1 MRRGQ
6 QIVDQE
12 VEFSRDVELVSTT
25 DKRGIITYANQA
37 FTDVSG
43 YSNEELIGKNH
54 NLVRHPDMPKAAFKD
69 LWDTIEKGK
78 SWRGVVKNLCKD
90 GRYYWVDAFVTPIY
104 EDHKIVGY
112 QSVRVKPDRNHV
124 NKAATLYRQVNENKA
139 GKKFDFTV
147 QQKQL
152 IALLTSIV
160 AAIVSGVFFG
170 PLSALILLVVF
181 GFIGV
186 LFKSELF
193 DVPQMASQWQQNF
206 DSVSRL
212 VFSGTGTASIFD
224 FNISMQEARAR
235 TLIGRTKDS
244 GKSLENIAEHTFVSA
259 QKTTAGINKQRK
271 NVEQIVAAIEQMVAS
286 SDEVLSNSTQTS
298 EKVTETNRH
307 CVEAKDLI
315 LNSRDKVSTLSKEVD
330 KAAESADLLVSEAN
344 KVASNMEEIE
354 SIADQTNLLALNAAI
369 EAARAGE
376 SGRGFSVVADE
387 VRALSTRTQQS
398 TANIHK
404 SLEEMRSTLEEWVKT
419 MQDSR
424 EHALECAED
433 ANASAQ
439 SIEQITSMMTDVSN
453 NSQQIVTA
461 NDQQQT
467 TCRAIGENIH
477 NIVQVADENR
487 KVAINLEES
496 ASSLKEN
503 VDKLAGIARS
513 FS

>member
-12 VEFSRDVELVSTT
+12 VEFPKDVELVSTT

-37 FTDVSG
+37 FSDVSG
-43 YSNEELIGKNH
+43 YSNEELMGKNH

-69 LWDTIEKGK
+69 LWDTIDKGQA
-78 SWRGVVKNLCKD
+78 WRGVVKNLCKD

-104 EDHKIVGY
+104 EEGKVVGY
-112 QSVRVKPDRNHV
+112 QSVRVKPERQHV
-124 NKAATLYRQVNENKA
+124 DKAQNLYRLVNENKA
-139 GKKFDFTV
+139 TKTFDLSV
-147 QQKQL
+147 GQKQL
-152 IALLTSIV
+152 VALATAIV
-160 AAIVSGVFFG
+160 AAILSGVFFSWM
-170 PLSALILLVVF
+170 SAVLLVIVF
-181 GFIGV
+181 AGLGL

-193 DVPQMASQWQQNF
+193 DVPQLASQWQSHF

-224 FNISMQEARAR
+224 FNIGMQQARAR

-244 GKSLENIAEHTFVSA
+244 GRALESIAEHTFVCA
-259 QKTTAGINKQRK
+259 QNTTAGINKQRK
-271 NVEQIVAAIEQMVAS
+271 NVEQIVAAIDQMVAS
-286 SDEVLSNSTQTS
+286 SDEVLSNSTETS
-298 EKVTETNRH
+298 EKVAETNRV
-307 CVEAKDLI
+307 CIEAKDLI

-330 KAAESADLLVSEAN
+330 KAAESADLLVNEAN

-424 EHALECAED
+424 EHANECAQE

-439 SIEQITSMMTDVSN
+439 SIEQINAMMADVSSF
-453 NSQQIVTA
+453 SQQIVTA

-467 TCRAIGENIH
+467 TCRAIGENIL
-477 NIVQVADENR
+477 NIVQVADANR
-487 KVAINLEES
+487 KVANNLEES
-496 ASSLKEN
+496 ASSLKQS
-503 VDKLAGIARS
+503 VDKLAGVARS

>member
-6 QIVDQE
+6 QIVDRE
-12 VEFSRDVELVSTT
+12 VEFSSDVELVSTT

-37 FTDVSG
+37 FSDVSG
-43 YSNEELIGKNH
+43 YSNEELMGKNH

-69 LWDTIEKGK
+69 LWDTVEKGQA
-78 SWRGVVKNLCKD
+78 WRGVVKNLCKD

-104 EDHKIVGY
+104 ENHQVVGY

-124 NKAATLYRQVNENKA
+124 NKASSLYQAVNANKA
-139 GKKFDFTV
+139 AQGFTLTP
-147 QQKQL
+147 QQKYL
-152 IALLTSIV
+152 SAGGLALLT
-160 AAIVSGVFFG
+160 AILAGVFF
-170 PLSALILLVVF
+170 SAMAASMFVIAFVVLA
-181 GFIGV
+181 V
-186 LFKSELF
+186 LFKVELF
-193 DVPQMASQWQQNF
+193 DVPKMAADWQSNF

-212 VFSGTGTASIFD
+212 VYSGSGTASIFD
-224 FNISMQEARAR
+224 FNIAMQQARAR
-235 TLIGRTKDS
+235 TLIGRTIDS
-244 GKSLENIAEHTFVSA
+244 GKTLESIAEHTFVSA
-259 QKTTAGINKQRK
+259 QKTTAGINKQRA
-271 NVEQIVAAIEQMVAS
+271 NVEQIVAAIDQMVAS
-286 SDEVLSNSTQTS
+286 SDEVLNNSTETS
-298 EKVTETNRH
+298 EKVTETTRF

-330 KAAESADLLVSEAN
+330 KAAESADLLVAEAN

-404 SLEEMRSTLEEWVKT
+404 SLEEMRSTLEAWVRT

-424 EHALECAED
+424 ERATECADD

-439 SIEQITSMMTDVSN
+439 SIEQINTMMANVAH

-467 TCRAIGENIH
+467 TCKAIGENIR

-487 KVAINLEES
+487 KVAVNLEES
-496 ASSLKEN
+496 AWKLKDS
-503 VDKLAGIARS
+503 VDKLAGIAKS